1 MNLNLPPNGVASM
14 NGCICPSNSS
24 THDPGTSRSM
34 IAAPAVVNAPAR
46 SCADASAAKRG
57 IEVMGGL

>member
-1 MNLNLPPNGVASM
+1 M

-24 THDPGTSRSM
+24 TNDPGTNRSM
-34 IAAPAVVNAPAR
+34 IAAPAVVNAPAT